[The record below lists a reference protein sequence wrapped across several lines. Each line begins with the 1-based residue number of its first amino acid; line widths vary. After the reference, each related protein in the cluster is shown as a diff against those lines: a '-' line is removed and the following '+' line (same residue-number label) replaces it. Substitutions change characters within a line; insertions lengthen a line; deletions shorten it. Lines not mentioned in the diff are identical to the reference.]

1 MGVLMTSWW
10 PASKTRVALVLLA
23 VVVACPL
30 MVTVA
35 AMPAASSCHD
45 RPGQDHDGNTSAFS
59 CCATVATEAGVRT
72 APETDTHVSSP
83 VAYEPSPVRSIG
95 RSTAPLRARPPTLP
109 LFLQH
114 ASFLI

>member
-1 MGVLMTSWW
+1 MTAWW
-10 PASKTRVALVLLA
+10 PALRIGAALVLLA
-23 VVVACPL
+23 VVFACPL

-45 RPGQDHDGNTSAFS
+45 RPGQDHHGDTSAAFT
-59 CCATVATEAGVRT
+59 CCATVVAKASLRT
-72 APETDTHVSSP
+72 APETDAGMPSP
-83 VAYEPSPVRSIG
+83 VAYEPSPVRSIDPG
-95 RSTAPLRARPPTLP
+95 TAPLRARPPTLP